1 MTEFRDRVADT
12 CAEVLFEIE
21 LYHKSGGDTGPIDRI
36 ADSVNALWA
45 SFSRDEGQGGAS
57 LLPSPARSR
66 PVRA

>member
-45 SFSRDEGQGGAS
+45 SFSRDEMDAA
-57 LLPSPARSR
+57 LKRVNVEALRTR
-66 PVRA
+66 